1 MKRPSLSFLCLA
13 LLLLGASTP
22 VRAET
27 VAFQG
32 KSVCPIRCE
41 IVWPFERDSAK
52 AKAIRQDKGIVMAV
66 SVQPEAQDS
75 EKSGLALGAGLPY
88 LHVLTVNARL
98 GQTVTGGAPLL
109 TFEMPPDRVISERD
123 HLSRAKL
130 DALERSLAGV
140 NYQLAM
146 QGLQQEEV
154 GKAVS
159 LKTAPPRTA
168 RTASLDFEALLKKRD
183 ALTAAYEETKAR
195 YDDDMQI
202 AHDRFGKDLDLR
214 HFPRKDTIGACVTG
228 RILWMNSSCVPGMV
242 FTKETK
248 LFIIGQTDPILVR
261 AAVHEI
267 AAHKLTIGDQATL
280 TFASLPGQTFHST
293 IAKIDYMPQ
302 SASSQEPSYYQVEL
316 SLANPDAR
324 IKEGMRCDVSVTV
337 SGTPRQ

>member
-1 MKRPSLSFLCLA
+1 MKRPSLAFLCLA

-41 IVWPFERDSAK
+41 ITWPFERDAAK
-52 AKAIRQDKGIVMAV
+52 INAIRQDKGIAMAV

-75 EKSGLALGAGLPY
+75 EKSGVALGAGLPY
-88 LHVLTVNARL
+88 LHVLTVTAKL
-98 GQTVTGGAPLL
+98 GQKVNGGAPLL

-130 DALERSLAGV
+130 DELERSLAGV

-159 LKTAPPRTA
+159 LKTAPPSTA

-183 ALTAAYEETKAR
+183 ALTAAYEVTKAR
-195 YDDDMQI
+195 YDDDMHI

-214 HFPRKDTIGACVTG
+214 HFPRKDTLGAWVAG
-228 RILWMNSSCVPGMV
+228 HILWMNSSCIPGAV
-242 FTKETK
+242 FTKKTT
-248 LFIIGQTDPILVR
+248 LFIIGQMDPILVR

-267 AAHKLTIGDQATL
+267 AAHKLKVGDQAAL

-302 SASSQEPSYYQVEL
+302 SASSQEPSYYQVEM
-316 SLANPDAR
+316 SLANPEAR

-337 SGTPRQ
+337 SGTPQP